1 MTRRNKQDQ
10 TDRKHFGVKK
20 VEARAMMAAF
30 DRLRPGCALARVMI
44 AAGLLLAG
52 CSAGASPSGPSQ
64 VSAKPVSYL
73 RHSSSAA
80 LGPQKPGPQKPSGT
94 VTASKYSSGLAGNC
108 TSNGERYNPNGLTAA
123 SRTLPMGSTVKV
135 TNVKNGSSVKVRIN
149 DRGPYVRGR
158 SLDVSTRAAHEIGLG
173 DKGLAKVKITP
184 QQTSAVAAAP
194 AHCD

>member
-10 TDRKHFGVKK
+10 TDRKHFGVTK
-20 VEARAMMAAF
+20 VEARAMMAGF
-30 DRLRPGCALARVMI
+30 DRLRPGRALARVMI

-64 VSAKPVSYL
+64 VSAKPVSYVQL

-80 LGPQKPGPQKPSGT
+80 PGPQKPSGT

-149 DRGPYVRGR
+149 DGGPYVRGR

>member
-1 MTRRNKQDQ
+1 
-10 TDRKHFGVKK
+10 
-20 VEARAMMAAF
+20 
-30 DRLRPGCALARVMI
+30 MI

-64 VSAKPVSYL
+64 VSAKPVSYVQL
-73 RHSSSAA
+73 RHSSRAA
-80 LGPQKPGPQKPSGT
+80 PGPQKPSGT

>member
-10 TDRKHFGVKK
+10 TDRKHFGVTK

-30 DRLRPGCALARVMI
+30 DRPRPGRALARVMI

-64 VSAKPVSYL
+64 VSAKPVSYVQL

-80 LGPQKPGPQKPSGT
+80 LGPQKPSGT